1 MKRLPRHLP
10 LHRFLLFGS
19 LTLGAALTATGCT
32 SGTPARSTRA
42 GNGGSSD
49 IPVTTAEVVQKTM
62 PLAISVIGTA
72 EAYSNVAVHPQI
84 TGELTSVNFK
94 EGDDIRK
101 GEIIFTLDFRPLES
115 ALEQAEA
122 ALARDTAQADN
133 ARASAARYDD
143 LQSRGI
149 APLEQ
154 ADQARTSA
162 AALDATV
169 DADRAAVENAKVQL
183 RYATIFAP
191 LTGRTGALMVHPGN
205 LVRANDTMPLVVI
218 NQISPIYVSFG
229 IPEAQLPDLKH
240 YLAQGSVAVEAAA
253 PGVATPSKGH
263 ITFIDNAVDPTTGQI
278 KVKASFPNDDRQ
290 LWPGQFVHV
299 TVTLKVDQRAIVVP
313 TEAVQDSTDGRYVFV
328 LKPDRTVDRRSV
340 AVDREVEDA
349 TVVQS
354 GLAQGD
360 IVVTDGQDRLS
371 VGSKVTVKSGPG
383 HVSPQSAKANP

>member
-1 MKRLPRHLP
+1 MKRLP
-10 LHRFLLFGS
+10 LLGS
-19 LTLGAALTATGCT
+19 LALGAALIAAGCAGGDT
-32 SGTPARSTRA
+32 PPRSGRA
-42 GNGGSSD
+42 GNGGNAD

-62 PLAISVIGTA
+62 PLTITVIGSA

-84 TGELTSVNFK
+84 TGELTSVDFK
-94 EGDDIRK
+94 EGDDIHK
-101 GEIIFTLDFRPLES
+101 GDIIFTLDFRPLES

-162 AALDATV
+162 AARDATV
-169 DADRAAVENAKVQL
+169 LADRAAVENAKVQL

-205 LVRANDTMPLVVI
+205 LVRANDTTPLVVI

-229 IPEAQLPDLKH
+229 IPEGQLPDLKR
-240 YLAQGSVAVEAAA
+240 YLAAGSVAVEAAA

-299 TVTLKVDQRAIVVP
+299 TVTLKLDQRAIVVP
-313 TEAVQDSTDGRYVFV
+313 TGAVQEGTDGRYVFV
-328 LKPDRTVDRRSV
+328 LKPDRTVDMRSV
-340 AVDREVEDA
+340 AVDREIEDA

-371 VGSKVTVKSGPG
+371 TGSKVTVKSGPG

>member
-1 MKRLPRHLP
+1 
-10 LHRFLLFGS
+10 
-19 LTLGAALTATGCT
+19 
-32 SGTPARSTRA
+32 
-42 GNGGSSD
+42 
-49 IPVTTAEVVQKTM
+49 M

-72 EAYSNVAVHPQI
+72 EAHSNVAIHPQI

-101 GEIIFTLDFRPLES
+101 GEIIFTLDFRPLEA

-169 DADRAAVENAKVQL
+169 DADRAAVENARVQL

-205 LVRANDTMPLVVI
+205 LVRANDTTPLVVI
-218 NQISPIYVSFG
+218 NQISPINVSFG
-229 IPEAQLPDLKH
+229 IPEGQLPDLKR
-240 YLAQGSVAVEAAA
+240 YLVQGSVAVEAAP

-278 KVKASFPNDDRQ
+278 KVKASFPNDERQ

-313 TEAVQDSTDGRYVFV
+313 TEAVQDGTAGRYVFV

-340 AVDREVEDA
+340 AVDREVEDT

>member
-1 MKRLPRHLP
+1 MKRLP
-10 LHRFLLFGS
+10 LLGS
-19 LTLGAALTATGCT
+19 LALGAALIAAGCAGGDT
-32 SGTPARSTRA
+32 PPRSGRA
-42 GNGGSSD
+42 GNGGNGGNAD

-62 PLAISVIGTA
+62 PLAITVIGSA

-84 TGELTSVNFK
+84 TGELTSVDFK
-94 EGDDIRK
+94 EGDDIHK
-101 GEIIFTLDFRPLES
+101 GDIIFTLDFRPLES

-169 DADRAAVENAKVQL
+169 LADRAAVENAKVQL

-205 LVRANDTMPLVVI
+205 LVRANDTTPLVVI

-229 IPEAQLPDLKH
+229 IPEGQLPDLKR
-240 YLAQGSVAVEAAA
+240 YLAAGSVAVEAAA

-299 TVTLKVDQRAIVVP
+299 TVTLKLDQRAIVVP
-313 TEAVQDSTDGRYVFV
+313 TGAVQEGTDGRYVFV
-328 LKPDRTVDRRSV
+328 LKPDRTVDMRSV
-340 AVDREVEDA
+340 AVDREIEDT

-371 VGSKVTVKSGPG
+371 TGSKVTVKSGPG

>member
-1 MKRLPRHLP
+1 MERLPR
-10 LHRFLLFGS
+10 LLGS
-19 LTLGAALTATGCT
+19 LALGAALTAAGCAGG
-32 SGTPARSTRA
+32 GTPPRSPRA
-42 GNGGSSD
+42 GNGASAD

-62 PLAISVIGTA
+62 PLAINVIGNA

-101 GEIIFTLDFRPLES
+101 GEILFTLDFRPLES
-115 ALEQAEA
+115 ALEQAEG

-133 ARASAARYDD
+133 ARASAARYQD

-149 APLEQ
+149 AALEQ
-154 ADQARTSA
+154 ADQAQTSS

-191 LTGRTGALMVHPGN
+191 LTGRTGELMVHAGN
-205 LVRANDTMPLVVI
+205 LVRANDTTPLVVI

-229 IPEAQLPDLKH
+229 IPEAQLPDLKRF
-240 YLAQGSVAVEAAA
+240 LAQGSVAVEAAA
-253 PGVATPSKGH
+253 PGATTPSKGH

-299 TVTLKVDQRAIVVP
+299 TVTLKVEQRAIVVP
-313 TEAVQDSTDGRYVFV
+313 TDAVQEGTGGRYVFV
-328 LKPDRTVDRRSV
+328 LKPDRTVDMRDV
-340 AVDREVEDA
+340 AVEREIEDT
-349 TVVQS
+349 TVVRS

-360 IVVTDGQDRLS
+360 IVVTDGQVRLS
-371 VGSKVTVKSGPG
+371 EGSKVIVKSGPG